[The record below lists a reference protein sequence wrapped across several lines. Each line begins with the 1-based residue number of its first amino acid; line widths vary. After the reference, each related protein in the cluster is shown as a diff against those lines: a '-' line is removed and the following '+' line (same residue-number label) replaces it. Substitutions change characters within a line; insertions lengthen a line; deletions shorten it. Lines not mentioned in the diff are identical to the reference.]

1 MIPGNFRSFEGL
13 LMADQL
19 LAMNLPVARC
29 ASVALCALLMSACAS
44 SGKNLHAD
52 GSRVNYKDEI
62 GVFTNPGAPS
72 PDMDPVAAAAYWGSR
87 YEKNPQDVDSAI
99 AYSAALRK
107 ISSNEEA
114 VKVMTRVA
122 NANPEHPGANLEA
135 GKTLVEAGR
144 AFEAVRFLE
153 KATELAPQDWRTFS
167 AYGVALD
174 QIGEHKLARTKY
186 DMALVFSP
194 GAPMLLNNKGMS
206 FALDG
211 DLEQAKATLRAAA
224 TARGSDARIR
234 QNLALVLAM
243 KGEMREAERLA
254 RSDLP
259 PQIADQNIDYFR
271 ALVSQPA
278 YWQELAADNVETP
291 SFDASPAAK
300 PEKAAAAP
308 AFREEPRASDAAAEK
323 PVAEKPVA
331 AAAKQ
336 GAAMPTNASAEG
348 PTPLVVEPQAPSAK
362 LKSE

>member
-1 MIPGNFRSFEGL
+1 
-13 LMADQL
+13 MAVRI
-19 LAMNLPVARC
+19 LAMRSPAARS
-29 ASVALCALLMSACAS
+29 ASVALCAILMSACAS
-44 SGKNLHAD
+44 SGKSLSAD
-52 GSRVNYKDEI
+52 GKSVDYKKEI
-62 GVFTNPGAPS
+62 GVFTDPGAPGA
-72 PDMDPVAAAAYWGSR
+72 DMDPVAAAAYWGTR
-87 YEKNPQDVDSAI
+87 YDRNPKDVDAAI
-99 AYSAALRK
+99 AYSGALRK
-107 ISSNEEA
+107 ISSNDEA

-144 AFEAVRFLE
+144 AFEAVRYLE

-186 DMALVFSP
+186 DMALVFAPESP
-194 GAPMLLNNKGMS
+194 MIMNNKGLS

-211 DLEQAKATLRAAA
+211 DLSQAKSILRAAA
-224 TARGSDARIR
+224 TMRGSDARIR

-271 ALVSQPA
+271 ALVNQPA

-291 SFDASPAAK
+291 SFDA
-300 PEKAAAAP
+300 
-308 AFREEPRASDAAAEK
+308 K
-323 PVAEKPVA
+323 PVAEAPKAAPKSQTAEPAPQLKEESKPEKKKPSAPVA
-331 AAAKQ
+331 LKE
-336 GAAMPTNASAEG
+336 GATTPTNASIEA
-348 PTPLVVEPQAPSAK
+348 PTPLVEDDAPAPK
-362 LKSE
+362 LKDD

>member
-1 MIPGNFRSFEGL
+1 
-13 LMADQL
+13 MAVQI
-19 LAMNLPVARC
+19 LAMRSPAART
-29 ASVALCALLMSACAS
+29 ASVALCAVLMSACAS
-44 SGKNLHAD
+44 SGKSLSAD
-52 GSRVNYKDEI
+52 GESVDYKKEI
-62 GVFTNPGAPS
+62 GVFTDPGAPGA
-72 PDMDPVAAAAYWGSR
+72 DMDPVAAAAYWGAR
-87 YEKNPQDVDSAI
+87 YDRNPKDIDAAI
-99 AYSAALRK
+99 AYSGALRK

-144 AFEAVRFLE
+144 AFEAVRYLE

-186 DMALVFSP
+186 DMALVF
-194 GAPMLLNNKGMS
+194 APDTPMIMNNKGLS

-211 DLEQAKATLRAAA
+211 DLTQAKAILRAAA
-224 TARGSDARIR
+224 TMRGSDARIR

-271 ALVSQPA
+271 ALMNQPA

-291 SFDASPAAK
+291 SFDAG
-300 PEKAAAAP
+300 
-308 AFREEPRASDAAAEK
+308 
-323 PVAEKPVA
+323 PVAEAPKAAPEPAKTEPVPQLKEEPKPEEKKPSAPVA
-331 AAAKQ
+331 LKE
-336 GAAMPTNASAEG
+336 GATTPTNASIEA
-348 PTPLVVEPQAPSAK
+348 PVPLVKDDAPAPD
-362 LKSE
+362 LKDD

>member
-1 MIPGNFRSFEGL
+1 MIPSIIRRFEEL
-13 LMADQL
+13 SMAVRI
-19 LAMNLPVARC
+19 LAMQSPAARC
-29 ASVALCALLMSACAS
+29 ASVALCAVLMSACAS
-44 SGKNLHAD
+44 SGKNLQAN
-52 GSRVNYKDEI
+52 GSSVDYKKEI
-62 GVFTNPGAPS
+62 GVFTDPGAPGAE
-72 PDMDPVAAAAYWGSR
+72 MDPVAAAAYWGSR
-87 YEKNPQDVDSAI
+87 YDRNPKDVDAAI

-107 ISSNEEA
+107 ISSNDEA

-122 NANPEHPGANLEA
+122 NTYPDHPGANLEA

-144 AFEAVRFLE
+144 AFEAVRYLE

-186 DMALVFSP
+186 DMALVFAPESP
-194 GAPMLLNNKGMS
+194 MIMNNKGLS

-211 DLEQAKATLRAAA
+211 DLSQAKAILRAAA
-224 TARGSDARIR
+224 SSRGSDARIR

-271 ALVSQPA
+271 SLMNQPA

-291 SFDASPAAK
+291 TFDA
-300 PEKAAAAP
+300 
-308 AFREEPRASDAAAEK
+308 K
-323 PVAEKPVA
+323 PVATAPKASAPAPQLKEEPKPEEKKPATPIAQNAGA
-331 AAAKQ
+331 AA
-336 GAAMPTNASAEG
+336 PTNASATG
-348 PTPLVVEPQAPSAK
+348 PVPLVNDDEKEIVPAPS
-362 LKSE
+362 LKDN

>member
-1 MIPGNFRSFEGL
+1 MAVRLPAMQSRAARS
-13 LMADQL
+13 
-19 LAMNLPVARC
+19 
-29 ASVALCALLMSACAS
+29 ASVVLCALLMSACAS
-44 SGKNLHAD
+44 SGKSLHAD
-52 GSRVNYKDEI
+52 GERVDYKKEI
-62 GVFTNPGAPS
+62 GVFTDPGATGA
-72 PDMDPVAAAAYWGSR
+72 DLDPVAAAAYWGSR
-87 YEKNPQDVDSAI
+87 YDRNPKDVDAAI
-99 AYSAALRK
+99 AYSGALRK

-144 AFEAVRFLE
+144 AFEAVRYLE
-153 KATELAPQDWRTFS
+153 KATELAPQDGRTFS

-186 DMALVFSP
+186 DMALIFTPGSP
-194 GAPMLLNNKGMS
+194 MIMNNKGLS

-211 DLEQAKATLRAAA
+211 DLDQAKAILRAAA
-224 TARGSDARIR
+224 TSRGADARIR

-271 ALVSQPA
+271 ALVNQPA

-291 SFDASPAAK
+291 TFDAKPASAASK
-300 PEKAAAAP
+300 PEPKP
-308 AFREEPRASDAAAEK
+308 VNSEPTPQLKEEPK
-323 PVAEKPVA
+323 PVEKKPSVPVA
-331 AAAKQ
+331 MKESATT
-336 GAAMPTNASAEG
+336 PTNASIEA
-348 PTPLVVEPQAPSAK
+348 PTPLIADEPAPSPM
-362 LKSE
+362 LKDN

>member
-1 MIPGNFRSFEGL
+1 MILPIIRSFEEL
-13 LMADQL
+13 FMAVRI
-19 LAMNLPVARC
+19 LAMQSSAARC
-29 ASVALCALLMSACAS
+29 ASVALCAVLMSACAS

-52 GSRVNYKDEI
+52 GTSVDYKKEI
-62 GVFTNPGAPS
+62 GVFTDPGAQGG
-72 PDMDPVAAAAYWGSR
+72 DMDPVAAAAYWGSR
-87 YEKNPQDVDSAI
+87 YDRNPKDLEAAI

-107 ISSNEEA
+107 ISSNDEA

-144 AFEAVRFLE
+144 AFEAVRYLE

-186 DMALVFSP
+186 DMALVFAPESP
-194 GAPMLLNNKGMS
+194 MIMNNKGLS

-211 DLEQAKATLRAAA
+211 DLSQAKAILRAAA
-224 TARGSDARIR
+224 AARGADARIR

-271 ALVSQPA
+271 SLMNQPA
-278 YWQELAADNVETP
+278 YWQELAADNVESP
-291 SFDASPAAK
+291 SFDA
-300 PEKAAAAP
+300 
-308 AFREEPRASDAAAEK
+308 
-323 PVAEKPVA
+323 KPVA
-331 AAAKQ
+331 ATAKPSKPEPAPQ
-336 GAAMPTNASAEG
+336 LREEKEPKEDKPSPPVALKEAVTAPTNASVEA
-348 PTPLVVEPQAPSAK
+348 PAPL
-362 LKSE
+362 LKGN